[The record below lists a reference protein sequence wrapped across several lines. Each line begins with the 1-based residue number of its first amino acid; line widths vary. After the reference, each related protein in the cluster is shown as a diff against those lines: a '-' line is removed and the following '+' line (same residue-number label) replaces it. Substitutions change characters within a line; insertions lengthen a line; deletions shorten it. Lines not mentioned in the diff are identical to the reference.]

1 MPTATLPPPRSPPGF
16 TERWASV
23 EEVAAHVG
31 VRKDSIYRWIERFDL
46 PAQKIGKLWK
56 LKISEVDA
64 WVRAGGTASKAQ
76 ARRVDAHDGVEA
88 KPSIQSRS
96 LGALSFTLPAAA
108 PDERDSPGLVLIV
121 DDEEIAR
128 DALQDAL
135 LDQGFAA
142 ICASDG
148 AEALKLLRAP
158 DQPKPGVILLDLGM
172 PNMNGLQFIEEQSR
186 DPQLAT
192 IPVVI
197 ITADRRADVAG
208 SPVLQKPIDITKLT
222 EAIRRMVGD

>member
-1 MPTATLPPPRSPPGF
+1 MVQAAGCTFAAMSTATLPPPRSTAEF

-23 EEVAAHVG
+23 EDVAAHVG
-31 VRKDSIYRWIERFDL
+31 VRKDSIYRWIERFGL

-64 WVRAGGTASKAQ
+64 WVRAGGAASNTQ
-76 ARRVDAHDGVEA
+76 ARRPDARDPVEA
-88 KPSIQSRS
+88 KANAPSKS
-96 LGALSFTLPAAA
+96 LAKFSFTPWAAA

-121 DDEEIAR
+121 DDEEIVR
-128 DALQDAL
+128 DALGDAL
-135 LDQGFAA
+135 SDQGFAA

-158 DQPKPGVILLDLGM
+158 GQPKPGVILLDLGM

-186 DPQLAT
+186 DP
-192 IPVVI
+192 
-197 ITADRRADVAG
+197 R
-208 SPVLQKPIDITKLT
+208 S
-222 EAIRRMVGD
+222 E